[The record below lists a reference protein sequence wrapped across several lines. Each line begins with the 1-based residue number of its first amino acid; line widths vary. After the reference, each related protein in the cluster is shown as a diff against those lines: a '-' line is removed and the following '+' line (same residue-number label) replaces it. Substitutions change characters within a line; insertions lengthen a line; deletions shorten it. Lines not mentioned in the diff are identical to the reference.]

1 MAPEHMASLWG
12 IYTVHDGPLR
22 GFSIGAGA
30 RYVGSMTDIAPIS
43 QFRRF
48 AGAARLESKTPSYT
62 LFDAMMA
69 YETPTWRW
77 QLTAQNLEDEYY
89 ITTCQVFR
97 GDCAIGQGRTIITS
111 YTHKF

>member
-1 MAPEHMASLWG
+1 MSPEHMASLWG

-30 RYVGSMTDIAPIS
+30 RYVGSMTDIAPLLNFDGS
-43 QFRRF
+43 P
-48 AGAARLESKTPSYT
+48 APLASVKTPGYT

-89 ITTCQVFR
+89 ITTCQVLR
-97 GDCAIGQGRTIITS
+97 GDCAIGEGRTIVTS